1 MADKSKIEW
10 CDATWNPVTGCT
22 PCSPGCER
30 CYARTMLARH
40 LPGMGHPGDPGT
52 VTFHTDRLD
61 IPLHWRKPRRIF
73 VCSMSDLFHEDVP
86 DEWRDRILA
95 RAAVCRRHT
104 MMILTKREIAMLRY
118 IAPRAALQT
127 RAENVFEMAEI
138 DGLTIWDAR
147 GDNPA
152 NYLSVPGGA
161 GDVSNRMAWPHWPLP
176 NVWLGVTVC
185 NQAEADAKIPLL
197 LDTPAALRFVSVEP
211 MLGPVD
217 VERWVLSDYDKA
229 AHEPQLLTPRGGF
242 THRKLD
248 WVICGEET
256 GPGARKMKADW
267 AGSLRDQCA
276 AAGVPFFFKGWGTWG
291 NLSKTHPDYMRIDG
305 SEWRQF
311 PEGGNGQN

>member
-1 MADKSKIEW
+1 MVSATTKIEW
-10 CDATWNPVTGCT
+10 CDATWNPITGCT
-22 PCSPGCER
+22 PCSPGCDH
-30 CYARTMLARH
+30 CYAAAMVRRFPH
-40 LPGMGHPGDPGT
+40 LHDASYNPGSEEMPFAVPMFHPA
-52 VTFHTDRLD
+52 RLD
-61 IPLHWRKPRRIF
+61 APLRWRRPRRIF
-73 VCSMSDLFHEDVP
+73 VNSMSDLFHEDVP

-147 GDNPA
+147 GDDPA

-185 NQAEADAKIPLL
+185 NQAEADAKIPVLL
-197 LDTPAALRFVSVEP
+197 QTPAALRFVSVEP

-217 VERWVLSDYDKA
+217 VRLHDYA
-229 AHEPQLLTPRGGF
+229 QSGSSHSVRRQF
-242 THRKLD
+242 LD
-248 WVICGEET
+248 WVICGGET
-256 GPGARKMKADW
+256 GPGARPVSQRAFYD
-267 AGSLRDQCA
+267 LRDQCV
-276 AAGVPFFFKGWGTWG
+276 AAGVPYFYKGAGTA
-291 NLSKTHPDYMRIDG
+291 LLPKSHPMYHMLDG
-305 SEWRQF
+305 REWHQF
-311 PEGGNGQN
+311 PEVTHGKQD